1 MPSELDSLR
10 TRYKTNVNKV
20 FFTYFAAVATREV
33 SFGALFD
40 SYLMNLGGEHGNV
53 LVGSVESI
61 RGLLQ
66 MVLAYPLGAASDRMP
81 RVRFIQ
87 YNLPFWTLGFLLLM
101 YGIQTDS
108 ETFIY
113 AGMAVWAPCMQCFFS
128 SSSAIVADSC
138 TPDTR
143 TETMANMSNIAL
155 LGGATGPFLQIV
167 FLYGLGQSKWT
178 MPVLHK
184 VMAMGIIMWPFVFG
198 GTAALE
204 ELPPMEKSSAKGR
217 GRFLTSDLEKER
229 GGLKVRWWLAIILQ
243 VSITFTSIGAGMTVK
258 FFPLFFRF
266 EYGFEPI
273 DLCLLSF
280 TYPLAMAVMQRVCLK
295 VSVCLGRLQAM
306 VIFHFLGTMCLF
318 ALAAAQSIS
327 VVLPLYYLRGA
338 LMNAKAPISAAV
350 TMDLVTSDMRGR
362 WSSIQS
368 IAGFSWSGSAF
379 IGGWVAQAHGY
390 RASFV
395 LTAVVYFFAG
405 LMLLPLFFVFPSE
418 REAEAL
424 HQKVTPAPT
433 PRMYVTPGIQTG
445 TLADAQVDLLEEAI
459 DEVREGGKSDK
470 TTPLLAT

>member
-1 MPSELDSLR
+1 MASEVDSLR
-10 TRYKTNVNKV
+10 KRYDKNVKKI

-40 SYLMNLGGEHGNV
+40 SYLMNLGGDQGNV

-66 MVLAYPLGAASDRMP
+66 MILAYPLGVASDRMP
-81 RVRFIQ
+81 RVRLVQ
-87 YNLPFWTLGFLLLM
+87 YNLPFWTVGFILLM
-101 YGIQTDS
+101 YGIQFDS

-138 TPDTR
+138 MPETR
-143 TETMANMSNIAL
+143 TKTIADMSNIAL
-155 LGGATGPFLQIV
+155 LGSSMGPLLQIV

-184 VMAMGIIMWPFVFG
+184 VMAMGMLMWPFVFG

-204 ELPPMEKSSAKGR
+204 ELPPMEKTSAKGR
-217 GRFLTSDLEKER
+217 GRFLTADLEEVK
-229 GGLKVRWWLAIILQ
+229 GGIKVRWWLAIMLQ
-243 VSITFTSIGAGMTVK
+243 VSITITSIGAGMTVK

-273 DLCLLSF
+273 DLCMLSF
-280 TYPLAMAVMQRVCLK
+280 TYPLVMAFAQRVCLR
-295 VSVCLGRLQAM
+295 VSASFGRLQAM
-306 VIFHFLGTMCLF
+306 VIFHLLGTLCLF
-318 ALAAAQSIS
+318 ALAAAQPIS

-338 LMNAKAPISAAV
+338 LMNAKAPISSAV

-395 LTAVVYFFAG
+395 LTASVYFLAW
-405 LMLLPLFFVFPSE
+405 LLLLPLFFIYPND
-418 REAEAL
+418 REALAL
-424 HQKVTPAPT
+424 NQKVTPKPT
-433 PRMYVTPGIQTG
+433 PRRFVSPPCQTG

-459 DEVREGGKSDK
+459 EEVVEGGPSDK
-470 TTPLLAT
+470 KTPLLAT